1 MTFRDTFKLP
11 GPKQPDDENR
21 NKPTPEERVL
31 IDKFAK
37 WVVQRSLAVPAIMAL
52 ESTKPLNWI
61 GSQLMLVAEPAA
73 WAIEPMLK
81 SAFKFSHQD
90 YLKLQQLL
98 EKRWSMEELILAIEK
113 FDAEA
118 KIKEDEI
125 KKQLK
130 AKRKEL
136 RAQRREK
143 RKKFFRK
150 LFGSEK
156 PEDLGRSVDK

>member
-1 MTFRDTFKLP
+1 MTFKDTFKLP
-11 GPKQPDDENR
+11 GSSQPDEGDR
-21 NKPTPEERVL
+21 NKPTAEEQAL
-31 IDKFAK
+31 IDRFAQ
-37 WVVQRSLAVPAIMAL
+37 WVVKRGLTVPAIMAL

-61 GSQLMLVAEPAA
+61 GSQMMLMAEPAA
-73 WAIEPMLK
+73 WAIEPMLR
-81 SAFKFSHQD
+81 SAFKFNHQD

-113 FDAEA
+113 YDAEA

-125 KKQLK
+125 KKVVK
-130 AKRKEL
+130 AKKKEL

-150 LFGSEK
+150 FFGTQK
-156 PEDLGRSVDK
+156 PEDLK

>member
-11 GPKQPDDENR
+11 GPKQPDDEDK
-21 NKPTPEERVL
+21 NKPTPEEQVL
-31 IDKFAK
+31 IDRFAK
-37 WVVQRSLAVPAIMAL
+37 WVVKRSLTVPAIMAL

-61 GSQLMLVAEPAA
+61 GSQMMLVAEPAA
-73 WAIEPMLK
+73 WALEPMLR
-81 SAFKFSHQD
+81 SAFKFEHKD
-90 YLKLQQLL
+90 YLRFQQLM

-125 KKQLK
+125 KKVLK

-136 RAQRREK
+136 RTQRREK
-143 RKKFFRK
+143 RKKLFRK
-150 LFGSEK
+150 LFGTQK
-156 PEDLGRSVDK
+156 PEDLK